1 MAAQFFPGGFGQ
13 KPAAAA
19 TMGFDIVINGSE
31 QIFRKGGIE
40 TFSAGSQAGRV
51 NSK

>member
-1 MAAQFFPGGFGQ
+1 MATQFFPGGFGQ

-19 TMGFDIVINGSE
+19 SMGFDIVINGSE
-31 QIFRKGGIE
+31 QIFRQGGIKA
-40 TFSAGSQAGRV
+40 FGAGSQAGRV